1 MFMTGVY
8 VGSTYTWAGAV
19 EIDLDN
25 AVLIAELEHF
35 IHDFMLGLRFDI
47 CQHCQANGSGV

>member
-1 MFMTGVY
+1 MTGVY

-25 AVLIAELEHF
+25 AVLIAEPEHF